1 MMLRLFSGLLI
12 ALCMRVFSGAVDG
25 QSTDP
30 TYQRGAALYRSADC
44 ASAISDLATATAKAP
59 QAGLPLARCYFEAQQ
74 YGKATEA
81 ITAFRKAAPRDPQ
94 GAILMAQ
101 IQERDGHADTAAA
114 QLETYLQQNP
124 DQLAAHN
131 ALGDLYAR
139 LGQGP
144 QAMNHY
150 HLVTAAQ
157 TDDPAARIGL
167 GELAVREK
175 RYQEAID
182 EFEKAR
188 AIVPKNFRMLAG
200 LGTAYVQ
207 LGNCA
212 QAVGPLRQAQQ
223 LAPDDFPLAK
233 SLAACYA
240 SMKLWPDLLTSLRTG
255 TPEEAADPEA
265 TAMVM
270 KAFENT
276 KDIAAAEAYL
286 RRVLAAAPANIAA
299 HTDLGDLL
307 YDGNRRPEARIQYL
321 EVVKL
326 APDSPRI
333 HERLG
338 DMSQETP
345 ENSAETRAH
354 YEAAAH
360 SKGAVDSA
368 RMKLARLCFS
378 AEDMACTNAALAD
391 IKSPGLK
398 RDVTLLRL
406 QVEFR
411 AQNWD
416 GAGALANELLAVDR
430 SNLTVLRIAGEVAD
444 RQNRPLDATVLLE
457 QALALDPSSKDLR
470 YRLAGIYSNNTELHR
485 AQRAVEIL
493 TEYVN
498 KYQQDA
504 EGFLLLANAY
514 RKLDDSTNAKLNFKQ
529 GFARVTPPV
538 PARLSW
544 AYNSYGYMML
554 SEMNYDEAYTYLTQ
568 AVNLNT
574 VDESSLFNFALTC
587 LQLGRTEELNL
598 TRSKLQA
605 VNSPFLSQLDQEIE
619 RKGRTAGKRKGQ

>member
-1 MMLRLFSGLLI
+1 MMVRLFSGLFM
-12 ALCMRVFSGAVDG
+12 ALFMCWVGGGAKG
-25 QSTDP
+25 QPADAA
-30 TYQRGAALYRSADC
+30 YQRGAALYRSANC
-44 ASAISDLATATAKAP
+44 ASATSDLQAAVATTPA
-59 QAGLPLARCYFEAQQ
+59 AGLLLARCYFEAQQ

-81 ITAFRKAAPRDPQ
+81 ITAFRKAAPLDPQ
-94 GAILMAQ
+94 GAILMAR
-101 IQERDGHADTAAA
+101 IQERDGHSDTATAL
-114 QLETYLQQNP
+114 LETYLQQNP

-157 TDDPAARIGL
+157 TDDPGARVGL

-175 RYQEAID
+175 RFQEAVD

-188 AIVPKNFRMLAG
+188 GVVPKDFRMLAG

-233 SLAACYA
+233 ALGTCYA
-240 SMKLWPDLLTSLRTG
+240 SLQLWPDLLTSLRTG
-255 TPEEAADPEA
+255 TSEEAADEEA
-265 TAMVM
+265 TVMVM

-276 KDIAAAEAYL
+276 KDRAGAEAYL
-286 RRVLAAAPANIAA
+286 RRVLGAAPGNITA

-307 YDGNRRPEARIQYL
+307 YDGNRRPEARTQYL

-338 DMSQETP
+338 DMSQERP
-345 ENSAETRAH
+345 EDSAETRAH
-354 YEAAAH
+354 YEAAAR
-360 SKGAVDSA
+360 SKGGADSA

-391 IKSPGLK
+391 ISSPALS

-416 GAGALANELLAVDR
+416 RAGVLANELLAVDR
-430 SNLTVLRIAGEVAD
+430 GNLTVLRIAGEVAD

-457 QALALDPSSKDLR
+457 QALTLDPSSKDLR
-470 YRLAGIYSNNTELHR
+470 YRLAGIYSNNLELHR

-514 RKLDDSTNAKLNFKQ
+514 RKLDDSNNAKLNFKQ
-529 GFARVTPPV
+529 GFARITPPV

-544 AYNSYGYMML
+544 AYNSYGFMML

-574 VDESSLFNFALTC
+574 VDESSLFNFGLTC
-587 LQLGRTEELNL
+587 LELGRIEELNL
-598 TRSKLQA
+598 THSKLQA
-605 VNSPFLSQLDQEIE
+605 VNSSYLPKLDDAIAQ
-619 RKGRTAGKRKGQ
+619 KAKDAGKKKKQ